1 MAVKKKTYDFRCRTL
16 ADVSGARRMRRPRSW
31 RTEIARSG
39 TAMSETRSDAY
50 GYNDRN
56 ELVSASKLGGSQSPA
71 AEYAYQYDDIGN
83 RITSTDLGTNRTYT
97 ANFLNQYT
105 LISNLCDSVTL
116 CEEEECQGSINH
128 ALDSITDIV
137 ANVLGVS
144 LESLGIDPR
153 TVAEIGDW
161 IPGPGEPDPAFNH
174 GNDVPNYQQTGNPSG
189 AWGYGPS
196 TR

>member
-105 LISNLCDSVTL
+105 LISNLCDSASLREEFVPQFDLDGNQTL
-116 CEEEECQGSINH
+116 VK
-128 ALDSITDIV
+128 TTT
-137 ANVLGVS
+137 GVW
-144 LESLGIDPR
+144 
-153 TVAEIGDW
+153 TVAYNGENRPVSCTHGVIVRQQGDL
-161 IPGPGEPDPAFNH
+161 
-174 GNDVPNYQQTGNPSG
+174 
-189 AWGYGPS
+189 
-196 TR
+196 R